1 MLNEYKPTQDP
12 NLDTF
17 KVEYLLG
24 GAAVLAIV
32 FPREYSIM
40 EVRTLILFWTLE
52 THLTNKDIVVLF
64 HLARGGRN
72 SAPTFH
78 ATAHRGS

>member
-1 MLNEYKPTQDP
+1 MVNEYRPTQDP

-40 EVRTLILFWTLE
+40 EVRS
-52 THLTNKDIVVLF
+52 LT
-64 HLARGGRN
+64 
-72 SAPTFH
+72 
-78 ATAHRGS
+78 